1 MLRMKLKY
9 IYKKSNEPLVNK
21 GEKLTRIFRDK
32 LRLYVKEGL
41 KC

>member
-1 MLRMKLKY
+1 MKLKC
-9 IYKKSNEPLVNK
+9 KNKSDETLVNK

-41 KC
+41 KCK